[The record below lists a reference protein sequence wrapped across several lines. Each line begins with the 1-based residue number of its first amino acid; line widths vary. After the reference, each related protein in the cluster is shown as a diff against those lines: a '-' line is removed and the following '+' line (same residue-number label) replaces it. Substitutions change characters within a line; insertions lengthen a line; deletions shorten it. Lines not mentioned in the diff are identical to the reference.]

1 MQENTNGAIAL
12 NTIVLYAK
20 MAITTIC
27 ALFTTRFALQA
38 LGNSDFGL
46 FSVLG
51 GIISFVAIFNTIMLS
66 TSNRFIAVA
75 IGKGDI
81 KEANKQFNVCLA
93 VHVLIAIITLLI
105 ALPIGDWYIHR
116 FINYDGNIDNAL
128 LVYNISIIGS
138 ILSFIGVPYN
148 GILMAKE
155 RFITFSIIEVAAA
168 VIKLIISFLL
178 ISHFRDKLLIYTITL
193 AALTAIPTFAY
204 WIVCRI
210 MFSEIVRIKLVTE
223 SRCYKDVFDFSA
235 WVAVGAVTFV
245 GRSQGSA
252 LIINAFF
259 NTIMNTA
266 LGIANSIN
274 SYIALFAQNVT
285 QPMSPQ
291 IMKSY
296 ANGDNDRV
304 NKLLTM
310 STKFAYLTMLVISAP
325 FLVAPEALINL
336 WLGSVPPYVVT
347 FTVLLIVDHLVQ
359 SLNSGIN
366 NVIFASGKIKIYQIV
381 VSVLNVLSVVIAFLA
396 LYLGY
401 PAYTLVI
408 SYIFVSIIRFFAVQW
423 VLHRTLNFEN
433 EILVKSSYLP
443 SILVTAFFLPILA
456 LRSIVPPIILI
467 ALSLVYV
474 CILVFFVGMNTS
486 ERTYIISIA
495 SRFLKK
501 NNNGFARKQR
511 KNSHCGGGL

>member
-1 MQENTNGAIAL
+1 MQENTNRAIAI

-46 FSVLG
+46 FSVMG

-81 KEANKQFNVCLA
+81 NEANKQFNICLA
-93 VHVLIAIITLLI
+93 VHFLIAIITLLI
-105 ALPIGDWYIHR
+105 ALPLGDWYIHR
-116 FINYDGNIDNAL
+116 FINYDGSIDNAL

-148 GILMAKE
+148 GLLMAKE
-155 RFITFSIIEVAAA
+155 RFVTFSIIEVIA
-168 VIKLIISFLL
+168 VLIKLIISFLL
-178 ISHFRDKLLIYTITL
+178 ISHFQEKLLIYTITL
-193 AALTAIPTFAY
+193 AVLTAIPTFAY
-204 WIVCRI
+204 WIACRI
-210 MFSEIVRIKLVTE
+210 MFSDIVLIKPVAEIR
-223 SRCYKDVFDFSA
+223 RYKDVFEFSA

-296 ANGDNDRV
+296 ANSDNDRV

-310 STKFAYLTMLVISAP
+310 STKFAYLTMLVISVP
-325 FLVAPEALINL
+325 FFVAPEALINL

-347 FTVLLIVDHLVQ
+347 FTVLLIVDHLLQ

-381 VSVLNVLSVVIAFLA
+381 VSILNVLSVVIAFIA

-408 SYIFVSIIRFFAVQW
+408 SYIFVSIIRFFDVQW
-423 VLHRTLNFEN
+423 VLHRTL
-433 EILVKSSYLP
+433 KY
-443 SILVTAFFLPILA
+443 
-456 LRSIVPPIILI
+456 
-467 ALSLVYV
+467 
-474 CILVFFVGMNTS
+474 
-486 ERTYIISIA
+486 
-495 SRFLKK
+495 
-501 NNNGFARKQR
+501 NN
-511 KNSHCGGGL
+511 